1 MFGIC
6 NPYLFAT
13 NFGGCFQISSMPS
26 YFTPYEAFAV
36 QNITNPFFYSLNS
49 CCQSNPAQNYLNQ
62 AAYSQG
68 QQIGDAI
75 GVNASMQNF
84 ANNIESFKATLKEAC
99 ESDEIK
105 DSYKQQLKATLKE
118 VEKIEQEFTNLKQLQ
133 QSADSQ
139 LIKAGLDVIVN
150 KFNGLKEKTQALT
163 DKILAENDAEQNTQN
178 PEDPEEPDKPTLE
191 KPSALALKDFTHKLD
206 RAIYGARTNYD
217 SDENGLK
224 PLMEQI
230 DAGSVLEVWNQW
242 DNTYGTQGRYA
253 KDDYGF
259 IETLMDDCE
268 GDQKEEIGTYL
279 IDALEERAYLL
290 GIDADKEVSE
300 ARLSLKS
307 NWIGWRNDDKI
318 CKAMIALKNKVEQTQ
333 KAE

>member
-6 NPYLFAT
+6 NPYLFTT
-13 NFGGCFQISSMPS
+13 NFGGCFHINSMPS

-36 QNITNPFFYSLNS
+36 QNVTNPFFYSLNS

-62 AAYSQG
+62 AAYLQG
-68 QQIGDAI
+68 QEIGNAI
-75 GVNASMQNF
+75 GVNASMENF
-84 ANNIESFKATLKEAC
+84 AKNIASFKATLKEAS
-99 ESDEIK
+99 ESNDIA
-105 DSYKQQLKATLKE
+105 DTYKQQLKATIKE
-118 VEKIEQEFTNLKQLQ
+118 VEKIEQEYTNLKQLQ
-133 QSADSQ
+133 QSANTQ
-139 LIKAGLDVIVN
+139 QIKAGLDVIIN

-163 DKILAENDAEQNTQN
+163 DKILAECGEDEQTPQESDDS
-178 PEDPEEPDKPTLE
+178 EDSSLEEPSLE
-191 KPSALALKDFTHKLD
+191 APSALALKDFTHKLD
-206 RAIYGARTNYD
+206 KAIYGPGTNYD

-253 KDDYGF
+253 SDDFGF

-268 GDQKEEIGTYL
+268 GDQKEEISTYL

-290 GIDADKEVSE
+290 GIDAE

-307 NWIGWRNDDKI
+307 NWIGWRDDDKI
-318 CKAMIALKNKVEQTQ
+318 CKAMIALKNKVEQAQT
-333 KAE
+333 AE